1 MAFPCADN
9 IDLQIIRLLV
19 RDCRN
24 PYSKIASIVGM
35 TPNAVKERV
44 NKMVSNGTIRSF
56 VLRINP
62 TALGYEKGCIL
73 IIRDIDKTAKEQ
85 DIINKINLIGDI
97 HTYAKELGRA
107 SLFLLAVRAGAEDK
121 IVILTDMLKPA
132 AVESIFVSYRPL
144 TMEIRNSDLQI
155 IKCLLSD
162 PRMLVED
169 IAKETSLSPKTI
181 SRRLEKMGEN
191 HILDFTILRNLSSMQ
206 LVGYIE
212 FVLVIN
218 IQASYHQN
226 IIERIYNE
234 MQEHLLI
241 VQDTYQKE
249 VIFAV
254 FLCANI
260 PTVDLILKKL
270 ESCDGVNKVEVFITT
285 SLIYYQEW
293 LMREIEKKIKDLL
306 SSLSQEVTTTKN
318 A

>member
-1 MAFPCADN
+1 M
-9 IDLQIIRLLV
+9 
-19 RDCRN
+19 
-24 PYSKIASIVGM
+24 
-35 TPNAVKERV
+35 
-44 NKMVSNGTIRSF
+44 
-56 VLRINP
+56 
-62 TALGYEKGCIL
+62 

-107 SLFLLAVRAGAEDK
+107 SLFLLAVRGGAEDK

-132 AVESIFVSYRPL
+132 AVESIYVSYRPL

-169 IAKETSLSPKTI
+169 IAKETLLSPKTI

-191 HILDFTILRNLSSMQ
+191 HILDFTILRNLSSTQ

-212 FVLVIN
+212 FVVVIN

-270 ESCDGVNKVEVFITT
+270 ESCDGINKVEVFITT

-293 LMREIEKKIKDLL
+293 LKREIEKKITDLL
-306 SSLSQEVTTTKN
+306 SSLSQKVTTTKN
-318 A
+318 T